1 MKIAVASGK
10 GGTGKTTVAVNLAL
24 VSGENVRILD
34 CDVEEPNCHLFL
46 HPKILNSTE
55 VTIMMPQIDPSKC
68 NGCGECGRFCEFNA
82 IASFGIKPLV
92 FPEMCHGCGGC
103 AKVCPQ
109 EAITEVARGI
119 GVIEEGQAGA
129 VSFVHGR
136 LNIKEPMA
144 PPIIKAVKTHA
155 LKDGLTIIDAPPG
168 TSCPAIATMRECDFV
183 VLVTE
188 PTPFGL
194 NDLILAVET
203 VRQLGVPFGVVI
215 NRADAGDNRVL
226 EYCQTEEIPILLA
239 IPYDRR
245 IAEAYSEGQMIVEA
259 VPGLRDLFL
268 ELHTTLGSG
277 TFITK
282 ECNESGKREDLK

>member
-24 VSGENVRILD
+24 VSRVKTRILD

-46 HPKILNSTE
+46 HPEILKSTD
-55 VTIMMPQIDPSKC
+55 VTVLMPRIDPAKC
-68 NGCGECGRFCEFNA
+68 DGCGECSRFCEFNA
-82 IASFGIKPLV
+82 IADFGKKPMF

-109 EAITEVARGI
+109 KAITEVARPIGI
-119 GVIEEGQAGA
+119 IEEGQSGSL
-129 VSFVHGR
+129 SFVHGK

-144 PPIIKAVKTHA
+144 PPIINAVKTHA
-155 LKDGLTIIDAPPG
+155 LQDGLTIIDAPPG

-183 VLVTE
+183 LLVTE

-203 VRQLGVPFGVVI
+203 VRQLEVPFGVVI
-215 NRADAGDNRVL
+215 NRADAGDDRVL
-226 EYCQTEEIPILLA
+226 EYCREENIPILLE
-239 IPYDRR
+239 IPDERR
-245 IAEAYSEGQMIVEA
+245 IAVAYSEGKRIVEA
-259 VPGLRDLFL
+259 IPEMRELFL
-268 ELHTTLGSG
+268 KLHNALPAEHS
-277 TFITK
+277 
-282 ECNESGKREDLK
+282 